1 MTGDKNLLMDAPLS
15 PSHLKHIIFADK
27 GKSQVLGLGKV
38 AITKDRH
45 MDKVMLVESL
55 GYNLMSVSML
65 CDLDMVVVFGKYRC
79 VVIMEADNSKV
90 FEGFRR
96 GDLYIVDFSTGP
108 QPAVCLLAKAS
119 EGWLWHRRLGH
130 AGMRNLH
137 TLAKKKHVIGIEN
150 VKFLKDHLCGACE
163 AGKMTK
169 AKHPA
174 KTVMTTTRPFE
185 LLHMDLF
192 GPNHYSVVSNDASQ
206 YGFVIVDDYSRYTW
220 VHIVTYKHEV
230 QEVFKRFSSRA
241 STNFGVKI
249 KHIRSDNG
257 TEFKNSGLD
266 DYLDE
271 LGITHEL
278 SAPYTPQQNGVVER
292 KNRTLV
298 EMARTMLDEY
308 KTPRR
313 FWIDAI
319 DTACHIINRVY
330 LHKFFKKTAYE
341 LLTDK
346 KPNVSYFKV
355 FGAKCWIRDPHHN
368 SKFAPKAHEG
378 FMLGYGK
385 DSHTYRVFNNVLH
398 KVVETVD
405 VRFDE
410 TNGSQRE
417 HLPSVIDEP
426 EPEDSIKFKATEDVI
441 PTEESAEE
449 FIPEHEERRA
459 NAPEEI
465 AKENGAEENTPEGNA
480 DQIPRR
486 QPAHPRAAKEVQ
498 VEKIID
504 DIEAPGPLTRS
515 KASHL
520 SNFCG
525 HYAFVSITEPTK
537 VDEAFLEPEWIQAM
551 QEELHQFELN
561 NVWELVKRPDPHKH
575 NIIGTK
581 WIYRN
586 KQDENGLVVR
596 NKARL
601 VAQGYT
607 QVEGIDFDETF
618 APVARLEAIRILL
631 AYANHHDI
639 TLYQMD
645 VKSAFLNGKLE
656 EEVYVAQPPGFE
668 DPKHPDKV
676 FRLNKALYGLKQA
689 PRAWYD
695 TLKEFLMKKGFKPGS
710 LDPTLFTKS
719 YDGELFVCQIYVDDI
734 IFGCTD
740 QRYSDEFAYMMSE
753 EYQMSM
759 MGELKFFLGLQ
770 IRQQRNGIFISQE
783 KYLKDVLRKFGMQD
797 CKGVKIPMPTNGHL
811 CTDENGIDFDH
822 KVYRSMIGSL
832 LYLCASRPDIML
844 SVCMC
849 ARFQATPKESHHKAV
864 KHILRYLAHTPTLGL
879 WYPKGSA
886 FDLIGYSDS
895 DYAGDRVDRKS
906 TSGTCHFLGRS
917 LVCWSSKKQNCVSLS
932 TAEAEYIA
940 AGSCCAQLL
949 WMKQTLK
956 DYGVNM
962 KNVPLFCDNE
972 SAIKIAHNPV
982 QHSKT
987 KHIQIRHHFLRDHV
1001 VKEDID
1007 IIHVNTE
1014 EQLADIFTKPLDEKR
1029 FSKLRCELN
1038 ILESSNVL

>member
-1 MTGDKNLLMDAPLS
+1 
-15 PSHLKHIIFADK
+15 
-27 GKSQVLGLGKV
+27 
-38 AITKDRH
+38 
-45 MDKVMLVESL
+45 
-55 GYNLMSVSML
+55 
-65 CDLDMVVVFGKYRC
+65 
-79 VVIMEADNSKV
+79 
-90 FEGFRR
+90 
-96 GDLYIVDFSTGP
+96 
-108 QPAVCLLAKAS
+108 
-119 EGWLWHRRLGH
+119 
-130 AGMRNLH
+130 
-137 TLAKKKHVIGIEN
+137 
-150 VKFLKDHLCGACE
+150 
-163 AGKMTK
+163 MTK

-174 KTVMTTTRPFE
+174 KTIMTTTRPFE

-192 GPNHYSVVSNDASQ
+192 GPDHYSSVSNEASQ

-220 VHIVTYKHEV
+220 VHLVSYKTEV

-278 SAPYTPQQNGVVER
+278 SDPYTPQQNGVVER
-292 KNRTLV
+292 KNRTLA

-308 KTPRR
+308 KTPHR
-313 FWIDAI
+313 FWVDAI

-341 LLTDK
+341 LLTNK

-355 FGAKCWIRDPHHN
+355 FGAKCWIRNPHHN

-398 KVVETVD
+398 KIVETVEA
-405 VRFDE
+405 RFDE
-410 TNGSQRE
+410 TNGSQTE
-417 HLPSVIDEP
+417 HLPSVLDEP
-426 EPEDSIKFKATEDVI
+426 APEESIKHKATEDII

-449 FIPEHEERRA
+449 FIPEREERRA
-459 NAPEEI
+459 DAPEE
-465 AKENGAEENTPEGNA
+465 NA
-480 DQIPRR
+480 DQIPQR
-486 QPAHPRAAKEVQ
+486 QPAHPRVAKEVQ

-504 DIEAPGPLTRS
+504 DIRASGPLTRS

-520 SNFCG
+520 SKFCG
-525 HYAFVSITEPTK
+525 HFAFVSITEPTK

-551 QEELHQFELN
+551 QEELHQFKLN
-561 NVWELVKRPDPHKH
+561 NIWELVNRPDPRKH

-586 KQDENGLVVR
+586 KQDENGVVVR

-607 QVEGIDFDETF
+607 QVEGIDFDEAF
-618 APVARLEAIRILL
+618 APVSRLEAIHILL

-639 TLYQMD
+639 ILYQMD

-656 EEVYVAQPPGFE
+656 EEVYVAQLPGFE
-668 DPKHPDKV
+668 DPKNPDKV
-676 FRLNKALYGLKQA
+676 FKLNKALYGLKQA

-695 TLKEFLMKKGFKPGS
+695 TLKEFFMKKGFTPGS

-740 QRYSDEFAYMMSE
+740 QRYSDGFAYMMSE

-770 IRQQRNGIFISQE
+770 IHQQRNGIFISQE
-783 KYLKDVLRKFGMQD
+783 KYLKEVLKKFGMQD
-797 CKGVKIPMPTNGHL
+797 CKGIKIPMPTNGHL

-822 KVYRSMIGSL
+822 KVYLRESWITGCSDSRTISSAGLQDYEDTRLKTSSCVRKVLSL
-832 LYLCASRPDIML
+832 AW
-844 SVCMC
+844 
-849 ARFQATPKESHHKAV
+849 KES
-864 KHILRYLAHTPTLGL
+864 
-879 WYPKGSA
+879 
-886 FDLIGYSDS
+886 
-895 DYAGDRVDRKS
+895 
-906 TSGTCHFLGRS
+906 
-917 LVCWSSKKQNCVSLS
+917 
-932 TAEAEYIA
+932 
-940 AGSCCAQLL
+940 
-949 WMKQTLK
+949 
-956 DYGVNM
+956 
-962 KNVPLFCDNE
+962 
-972 SAIKIAHNPV
+972 
-982 QHSKT
+982 
-987 KHIQIRHHFLRDHV
+987 
-1001 VKEDID
+1001 
-1007 IIHVNTE
+1007 
-1014 EQLADIFTKPLDEKR
+1014 
-1029 FSKLRCELN
+1029 
-1038 ILESSNVL
+1038 